1 MVPVDASILKDAIG
15 FFVKQMAMI
24 HEMSSIVY
32 SLVLVFTE
40 SSGLVFC
47 YSAVECILMIIAS
60 LFETVRIKVSL

>member
-1 MVPVDASILKDAIG
+1 
-15 FFVKQMAMI
+15 MI

-47 YSAVECILMIIAS
+47 YSAVECILIIIAS
-60 LFETVRIKVSL
+60 LFVFMLVNVFNEQITTFENIPPIRREVVFH